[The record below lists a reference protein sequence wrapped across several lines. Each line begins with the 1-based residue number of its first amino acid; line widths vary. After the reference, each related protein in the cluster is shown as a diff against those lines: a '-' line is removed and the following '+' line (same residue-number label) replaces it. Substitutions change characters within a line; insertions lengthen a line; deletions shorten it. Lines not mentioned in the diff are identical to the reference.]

1 MECPIKVNRHKGGR
15 VDVYLCGSVGSS
27 VPSGLGSN
35 PVTSLNFSLSSFLLL
50 VKLQLA
56 CDDQCFFFF
65 ILHRQ
70 LQRNYYFLQIHS
82 LNLRKEENLCFDN
95 ILFVNDW
102 SVINK
107 ISLSDLTKCPQ
118 SGRGRWECLFRAF
131 IVWKKFRIDY
141 LFSND
146 CLR

>member
-1 MECPIKVNRHKGGR
+1 MTFICVA
-15 VDVYLCGSVGSS
+15 
-27 VPSGLGSN
+27 
-35 PVTSLNFSLSSFLLL
+35 
-50 VKLQLA
+50 QLA
-56 CDDQCFFFF
+56 VVFRAAWVQIPSEPEFFSVFF
-65 ILHRQ
+65 SAIGKIAARLRRSMLFFYILHRQ

-102 SVINK
+102 RIINK

-141 LFSND
+141 LFSSD

>member
-1 MECPIKVNRHKGGR
+1 MTFICVA
-15 VDVYLCGSVGSS
+15 
-27 VPSGLGSN
+27 
-35 PVTSLNFSLSSFLLL
+35 
-50 VKLQLA
+50 QLA
-56 CDDQCFFFF
+56 VVFRAAWVQIPSEPEILSVFFSAVGKIAARLRRSMLFF

-131 IVWKKFRIDY
+131 IVWKKVRVDY
-141 LFSND
+141 FSSKWLLALGER
-146 CLR
+146 LR